1 MDIKNARERS
11 NYPNATQLELGRY
24 AIDQGADLVAGHHP
38 HVIQGI
44 EKYKGRYIVYSL
56 ANFCFGGNRNPS
68 DKDTFIFQNAFT
80 FKGKE
85 LISVKGKVIPCQVS
99 SVKEVNDYQPTILE
113 GEEKERVLKRI
124 LKYSEKLK
132 YGIKAE
138 NLDEFSASTFY

>member
-24 AIDQGADLVAGHHP
+24 AIDQG
-38 HVIQGI
+38 
-44 EKYKGRYIVYSL
+44 
-56 ANFCFGGNRNPS
+56 
-68 DKDTFIFQNAFT
+68 
-80 FKGKE
+80 
-85 LISVKGKVIPCQVS
+85 KVISCQVS